1 MAKHTIVRNGFIC
14 AVKWNKNKWIF
25 SRSSTN
31 LSKVWRSL
39 SIVKSSPRSID
50 IMAAYKWVIV
60 HIGCSRFILIHLT
73 GLIRVLDLFCG
84 SLIETDS
91 VDELLARKKN

>member
-1 MAKHTIVRNGFIC
+1 
-14 AVKWNKNKWIF
+14 
-25 SRSSTN
+25 
-31 LSKVWRSL
+31 
-39 SIVKSSPRSID
+39 
-50 IMAAYKWVIV
+50 MAAYKSVIV